1 MLTRILA
8 VATALLAALVVH
20 QYNRIGDLRLQVA
33 EAQTTAGLQARVL
46 AADSMEGQGADVQRA
61 MEWLNDFYKS
71 ADGLQRS
78 EGLWIRDHPD
88 FEGIGTWRSIVFV
101 TGCGARPK
109 SRRARRSSTPSSRAT
124 SGAPSTRGNASARCT
139 AGQPDRLCGVARNHE
154 RRQ

>member
-46 AADSMEGQGADVQRA
+46 AADSMEGQGAEVQRA

-88 FEGIGTWRSIVFV
+88 FEGISTWVFDV
-101 TGCGARPK
+101 YVRHRLRGETEEQARQTVMDAIK
-109 SRRARRSSTPSSRAT
+109 QSDEWRAKH
-124 SGAPSTRGNASARCT
+124 
-139 AGQPDRLCGVARNHE
+139 AGQR
-154 RRQ
+154 

>member
-20 QYNRIGDLRLQVA
+20 QYNRIGDLRQQVA
-33 EAQTTAGLQARVL
+33 EAQTTAGLQSRVL

-88 FEGIGTWRSIVFV
+88 FEGIGTWVFDV
-101 TGCGARPK
+101 YLRHRLRGETEEQARQTVIDAIK
-109 SRRARRSSTPSSRAT
+109 QSDEWRAKHP
-124 SGAPSTRGNASARCT
+124 
-139 AGQPDRLCGVARNHE
+139 GQR
-154 RRQ
+154 